1 MTNMRTRSKDRNG
14 FKVGSYKSQNGCI
27 WDLKEFAILS
37 DAWCS
42 WLDKE
47 GLPQYSMDDLLG
59 IYDWSVGYELTESQE
74 ETAQAFWKM
83 WSLIDEAFDQQEV
96 A

>member
-1 MTNMRTRSKDRNG
+1 
-14 FKVGSYKSQNGCI
+14 
-27 WDLKEFAILS
+27 
-37 DAWCS
+37 
-42 WLDKE
+42 
-47 GLPQYSMDDLLG
+47 MDDLLG

-83 WSLIDEAFDQQEV
+83 WSLIDEAFDKQEV